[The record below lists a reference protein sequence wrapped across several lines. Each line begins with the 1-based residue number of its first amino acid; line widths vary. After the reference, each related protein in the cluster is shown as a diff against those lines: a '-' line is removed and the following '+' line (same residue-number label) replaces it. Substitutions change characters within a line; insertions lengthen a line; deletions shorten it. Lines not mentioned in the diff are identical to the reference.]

1 MRVKFNSKSRSKGS
15 CDMAGELA
23 PDLDYFSGV
32 DGSPWYISGETALAL
47 QCVSSCA
54 NQSVAVRWWYIRR
67 STSEKTTRTP
77 GQRVHVGARWP
88 ALESI
93 PRQTDLGART
103 KVDPWQSAIQRLQQ
117 INRQPRAA
125 IPISHPMMCPNRRP
139 ASRRKSPST
148 KTKAVMATSATT
160 TSRAPKE
167 LLHRIRF
174 SNDALIALM

>member
-1 MRVKFNSKSRSKGS
+1 MRVKFNSKFRSKGS
-15 CDMAGELA
+15 CDMARDLA

-32 DGSPWYISGETALAL
+32 DGSPWYISGRPAFAL

-54 NQSVAVRWWYIRR
+54 NQSTAMRWWYIRR
-67 STSEKTTRTP
+67 STSEKTTRAH
-77 GQRVHVGARWP
+77 GQRVDVGARWP

-93 PRQTDLGART
+93 LRQTDLGART
-103 KVDPWQSAIQRLQQ
+103 KVDPWQPAIQRLQ

-139 ASRRKSPST
+139 ASQRKSPST